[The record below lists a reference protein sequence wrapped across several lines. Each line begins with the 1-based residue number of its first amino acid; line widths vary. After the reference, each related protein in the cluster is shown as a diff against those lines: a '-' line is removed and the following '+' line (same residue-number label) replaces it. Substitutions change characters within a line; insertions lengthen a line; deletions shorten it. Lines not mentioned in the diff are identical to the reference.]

1 MDMAT
6 IAQLISTIGFPI
18 AMCLIMTYFYHTS
31 IEEMK
36 KTTNTLNDTITAL
49 NNKIDALIGGRRA
62 TDDKG
67 D

>member
-1 MDMAT
+1 MMDQIVT
-6 IAQLISTIGFPI
+6 VVSTVGFPI
-18 AMCLIMTYFYHTS
+18 AMCLIMVYYYHTS

>member
-1 MDMAT
+1 MMDQ
-6 IAQLISTIGFPI
+6 ILNSVSTVGFPI
-18 AMCLIMTYFYHTS
+18 AMCLIMTYYYHTS

-36 KTTNTLNDTITAL
+36 KTTTTLNDTITAL

>member
-1 MDMAT
+1 MMEQ
-6 IAQLISTIGFPI
+6 IINVVSNVGFPI
-18 AMCLIMTYFYHTS
+18 AMCVIMTYYYHTS

-49 NNKIDALIGGRRA
+49 NTKIDALIGGRRA
-62 TDDKG
+62 TDDKR

>member
-1 MDMAT
+1 MMDQ
-6 IAQLISTIGFPI
+6 ILNSVSTVGFPI
-18 AMCLIMTYFYHTS
+18 AMCLIMTYYYHTS

>member
-1 MDMAT
+1 MMDQ
-6 IAQLISTIGFPI
+6 ILNSVSTVGFPI
-18 AMCLIMTYFYHTS
+18 AMCLIMTYYYHTS

-36 KTTNTLNDTITAL
+36 KTTNSLNDTITAL

>member
-1 MDMAT
+1 MMDQ
-6 IAQLISTIGFPI
+6 ILNSVSTVGFPI
-18 AMCLIMTYFYHTS
+18 AMCLIMTYYYHTS

-36 KTTNTLNDTITAL
+36 KTTTTLNNTITEL

-62 TDDKG
+62 TDDKR